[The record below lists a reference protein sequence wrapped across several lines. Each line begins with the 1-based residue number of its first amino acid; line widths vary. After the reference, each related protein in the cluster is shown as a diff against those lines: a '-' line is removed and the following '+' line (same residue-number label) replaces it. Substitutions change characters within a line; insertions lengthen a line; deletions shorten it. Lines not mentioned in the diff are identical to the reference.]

1 MKHNGNIKIR
11 EVDKTWMPF
20 SPRLV
25 DEDKYNRYKDKII
38 MLSLGI
44 QIMKS
49 SYNSEMERKMC
60 SGLSDWEIADL
71 LGLEAWEVTKIR
83 TVRETEIT
91 EGIIDKI
98 SQDSL
103 DFEGIGPSGED
114 ALILYQTLLEEKK
127 VSLSSNDNG

>member
-25 DEDKYNRYKDKII
+25 DEDKYRKHKDKII

-49 SYNSEMERKMC
+49 SYSSEMERKMC
-60 SGLSDWEIADL
+60 AGLSDWEIADL

-83 TVRETEIT
+83 SVRETEIT

-98 SQDSL
+98 SQGSL
-103 DFEGIGPSGED
+103 DFNGIGPSVED
-114 ALILYQTLLEEKK
+114 ALRLYRSLLE
-127 VSLSSNDNG
+127 NNGAC

>member
-25 DEDKYNRYKDKII
+25 DEDKYNRHKDKII

-91 EGIIDKI
+91 EGIIDRI
-98 SQDSL
+98 SQGSL
-103 DFEGIGPSGED
+103 DFNGIGPNAED
-114 ALILYQTLLEEKK
+114 ALKYYKSLLK
-127 VSLSSNDNG
+127 NNGAP

>member
-25 DEDKYNRYKDKII
+25 DEDKYNRHKDKII

-91 EGIIDKI
+91 EGIIDRI
-98 SQDSL
+98 SQGSL
-103 DFEGIGPSGED
+103 DFNGIGPNAED
-114 ALILYQTLLEEKK
+114 ALKYYKSLLK
-127 VSLSSNDNG
+127 NNGAH

>member
-25 DEDKYNRYKDKII
+25 NEDKYNRHKDKII

-49 SYNSEMERKMC
+49 SYSSEMERKMC
-60 SGLSDWEIADL
+60 VGLSDWEIADL

-91 EGIIDKI
+91 EGIIDRI

-103 DFEGIGPSGED
+103 DFEGIGPSVED
-114 ALILYQTLLEEKK
+114 ALRLYR
-127 VSLSSNDNG
+127 SLIANNGAY

>member
-1 MKHNGNIKIR
+1 MKHNENTKIR

-25 DEDKYNRYKDKII
+25 DEDKYNRHKDNII

-49 SYNSEMERKMC
+49 SYSSEMERKMC

-83 TVRETEIT
+83 AVRETEIT
-91 EGIIDKI
+91 
-98 SQDSL
+98 
-103 DFEGIGPSGED
+103 
-114 ALILYQTLLEEKK
+114 
-127 VSLSSNDNG
+127 